1 VADLWLEAAPPFGSP
16 EVAPV
21 NGRPGGQ
28 TASNDQRAL
37 FLPRSIS
44 KRGSWEIVRALAG
57 PGMPLTLWDVQRDP
71 IATRALE
78 QLMDRYDVVED
89 KSGLILTQ
97 KAGEMKLFLND
108 LDDLHQWDFVQNQN
122 MAKENEQLRA
132 LSQKLYQQRQSW
144 KHRALVAEATL
155 LEAETSHNGGRENV
169 RDLRYAALK
178 RYLAKQFHPDFAPG
192 NGIEKI
198 VRNEIFKE
206 IWSEIDRLDHQAVS
220 TTCSATA
227 RSSSTV

>member
-1 VADLWLEAAPPFGSP
+1 
-16 EVAPV
+16 
-21 NGRPGGQ
+21 
-28 TASNDQRAL
+28 
-37 FLPRSIS
+37 
-44 KRGSWEIVRALAG
+44 
-57 PGMPLTLWDVQRDP
+57 MPLTLWDVQRDP

-78 QLMDRYDVVED
+78 QLMDRYNVAED

-97 KAGEMKLFLND
+97 KAGDMKLFLND
-108 LDDLHQWDFVQNQN
+108 LDDLHQWDFVQNKN

-132 LSQKLYQQRQSW
+132 LSQKLYEQRQSW

-155 LEAETSHNGGRENV
+155 LEAEISNIGGRQNV
-169 RDLRYAALK
+169 SDLRYGALK

-206 IWSEIDRLDHQAVS
+206 IWSEIDRLDHKTVS
-220 TTCSATA
+220 APCPAA
-227 RSSSTV
+227 APSSSAI